1 MAASGSTRLI
11 LARHSDQNLWARVPA
26 IWLSLLV
33 ILRQRICPMQFNV
46 ASTFCYQA
54 PQPVLK
60 HCFEMQK
67 LLWNPSPNMTSFFET
82 LTLIWNANWKPS
94 PYFET
99 RIQYSFKTL
108 LWSQNTN
115 MKTQTLIKNPYL
127 KPQTYFETWTV
138 IWNTV
143 VNNILKPEPKSLK
156 LHFWNAILKLF
167 IEIPRHLLEIL
178 DLGLT
183 LLRVFLKNKI
193 K

>member
-1 MAASGSTRLI
+1 MNDFSLLSASVAYFRRLDRSPMAASGSTRLI

-60 HCFEMQK
+60 HCFEMQT
-67 LLWNPSPNMTSFFET
+67 LLWNLIPKPNMTSFFET
-82 LTLIWNANWKPS
+82 LTLIWNANLKPS

-99 RIQYSFKTL
+99 LIQYSFKTL

-115 MKTQTLIKNPYL
+115 MKPKPSLKIPLWNP
-127 KPQTYFETWTV
+127 KF
-138 IWNTV
+138 N
-143 VNNILKPEPKSLK
+143 LKPEL
-156 LHFWNAILKLF
+156 
-167 IEIPRHLLEIL
+167 
-178 DLGLT
+178 
-183 LLRVFLKNKI
+183 
-193 K
+193 